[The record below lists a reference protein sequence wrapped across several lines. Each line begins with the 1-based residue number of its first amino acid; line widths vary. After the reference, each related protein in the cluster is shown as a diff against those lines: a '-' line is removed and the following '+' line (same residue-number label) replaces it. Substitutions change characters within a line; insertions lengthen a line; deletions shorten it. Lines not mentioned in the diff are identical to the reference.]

1 MNSCPA
7 ECSEQRH
14 FGWGAIFSYSKI
26 RLFAWCRQHRP
37 KSVRDKTF
45 EVLPFNKF
53 EESPRKKKGRTKRRD
68 RHENKIFY
76 TAALP
81 RIIYDGLC
89 FTEWRVGVERT
100 SLGNLKPF
108 LNNHSILD
116 TRSLIPES
124 KKENKGR
131 VFRIKNLATICRMS
145 SNIGSFSLRYFDLE
159 VSTRWKALDEIYK
172 IQLFLHRSDQKIQ
185 QHSSNLFLP
194 VQKWF

>member
-1 MNSCPA
+1 MD
-7 ECSEQRH
+7 EELFFH
-14 FGWGAIFSYSKI
+14 I
-26 RLFAWCRQHRP
+26 RRSDFLHDVVSIGRSLLETRP
-37 KSVRDKTF
+37 SRSSHSIN
-45 EVLPFNKF
+45 LRN
-53 EESPRKKKGRTKRRD
+53 RRAKKKGRTKRID

-81 RIIYDGLC
+81 RIIYDSLC
-89 FTEWRVGVERT
+89 FTEWRIGVERT
-100 SLGNLKPF
+100 SLANLKPF

-159 VSTRWKALDEIYK
+159 VSTRWRALDEIYK
-172 IQLFLHRSDQKIQ
+172 IQLFLHRSDLKN
-185 QHSSNLFLP
+185 STTL
-194 VQKWF
+194 VQFVFASPKMI